1 MQTGVWAALQQRVCA
16 WLPQRFALESPG
28 NVLIC
33 GKGAGGWLA
42 GWQSWRWLPWLRTL
56 PRVVSPSAF
65 PQQYKRG
72 SWKGRQEKKKKKWEP
87 TATITLSVQRE
98 LPNRQHQGTAL
109 PWKCYKMALCSAN
122 AMCAQI
128 HSQIC
133 QHRCFYRWQPS
144 NKVLRQGAWFPLGSC
159 CSENCEA
166 PSVRLSFA
174 QILLSVSICI
184 NNGGQEVHARCPWSC
199 CWISV
204 VFQVLLLLSQMH
216 LLGCR
221 AENRLWAKVQ

>member
-1 MQTGVWAALQQRVCA
+1 MFWYVGRELGV
-16 WLPQRFALESPG
+16 
-28 NVLIC
+28 
-33 GKGAGGWLA
+33 GWLGGNLEDGCHGFVLCP
-42 GWQSWRWLPWLRTL
+42 GWFLRQHFHNSTSEA
-56 PRVVSPSAF
+56 PGKADR
-65 PQQYKRG
+65 K
-72 SWKGRQEKKKKKWEP
+72 KKKKKWEP

-144 NKVLRQGAWFPLGSC
+144 NKALRQGAWFPLGSC
-159 CSENCEA
+159 CSENCKA
-166 PSVRLSFA
+166 PSVRLSVA

-199 CWISV
+199 CWTSV

>member
-1 MQTGVWAALQQRVCA
+1 MWEGSWGLVGWVAILKMAAMASYSAQGGFSVSISTTVQARLLERQTG
-16 WLPQRFALESPG
+16 
-28 NVLIC
+28 
-33 GKGAGGWLA
+33 
-42 GWQSWRWLPWLRTL
+42 
-56 PRVVSPSAF
+56 
-65 PQQYKRG
+65 
-72 SWKGRQEKKKKKWEP
+72 KKKKKWEP

-184 NNGGQEVHARCPWSC
+184 NNGRKEVHARCPWSW
-199 CWISV
+199 CWTSV

-216 LLGCR
+216 LLGSR